1 MPELTLS
8 PQSWIY
14 EFGFRTRGEGRGE
27 TQEKEEERFYSPPDD
42 EDEFISKVS
51 GIKENTRRAV
61 LRIRDVYPGS

>member
-42 EDEFISKVS
+42 EDEFISKV
-51 GIKENTRRAV
+51 GGMKGNTS
-61 LRIRDVYPGS
+61 DS